1 MSAILPILVL
11 IKTYSVSPFGGVRG
25 YVVYKLENY
34 SGERCSCSHDV
45 GAEVAAGA
53 AAPQVRDVHGGANC
67 YKWI

>member
-1 MSAILPILVL
+1 MSAILPIFVL

-45 GAEVAAGA
+45 GAETAVGA
-53 AAPQVRDVHGGANC
+53 PAQVSDVHGGANC